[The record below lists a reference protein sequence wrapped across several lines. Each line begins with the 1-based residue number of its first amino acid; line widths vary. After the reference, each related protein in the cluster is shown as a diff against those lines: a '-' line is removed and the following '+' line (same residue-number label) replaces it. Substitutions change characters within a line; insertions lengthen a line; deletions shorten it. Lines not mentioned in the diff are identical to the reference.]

1 MSRRR
6 YSPAPTRPSP
16 EPVAESRPAF
26 TPQAYILAV
35 ITLLLGVAIGYIVRG
50 SDNSAVQSAA
60 AATVPAGSASVPA
73 TGTPGLPSNN
83 QAFTQ
88 EMLAQSAAPLQQAL
102 ARNPGDISVLLQ
114 LGNLYYDGGA
124 YPKAIDYYQQYL
136 GIDPKNADVITDMGT
151 AYFYNGDP
159 DRALK
164 EFDRSLALRPNHPGT
179 MFNVGVV
186 KWQGKGD
193 APGAISEWQKLLRLN
208 PNYSERAKVEEY
220 IGKAKAHP
228 KV

>member
-6 YSPAPTRPSP
+6 YSPAPQKPLAETVP
-16 EPVAESRPAF
+16 EPRPAF

-50 SDNSAVQSAA
+50 SDNSAVPSAA
-60 AATVPAGSASVPA
+60 AATVPSGSTSAPA
-73 TGTPGLPSNN
+73 NMPGLPANN

-102 ARNPGDISVLLQ
+102 ARNPRDITVLLQ

-136 GIDPKNADVITDMGT
+136 QVDSRNPDVITDMGT
-151 AYFYNGDP
+151 ALFYNGDP

-193 APGAISEWQKLLRLN
+193 APGAIAEWQRLLQLN
-208 PNYSERAKVEEY
+208 PNYAERAKVEEF
-220 IGKAKAHP
+220 ISKAKAHP